1 MPSCCLSA
9 SAGGI
14 KANNCIADEGLVG
27 ANACEMPVPLGLTF
41 RRWDFEYRPLLDDVN
56 DGRGAWGVLHNA
68 VSKTVDKGSPS
79 AIQ

>member
-1 MPSCCLSA
+1 MPSGRLSA

-14 KANNCIADEGLVG
+14 KADNGIADEGLVG

-41 RRWDFEYRPLLDDVN
+41 RRWDFKYRPLLDDVN
-56 DGRGAWGVLHNA
+56 DGRGAGGVLHKA

-79 AIQ
+79 VTQ